1 MKLLLNK
8 ETKLTASLLSYMFI
22 AFALMTMI
30 PGYPILVGAFFVC
43 FGIFHTFQ
51 SAREANDTIY
61 TALLPVRKSD
71 VVKEK
76 YIFTVFIQLCAFVIM
91 IILSLLRMKLLS
103 GASVYT
109 QNAMMNANFAY
120 LGYSLM
126 VFAVFNIFFL
136 GNFFKTAYKVGTPFL
151 IYGIV
156 SFVVIGL
163 GEALHHFPS
172 LTGLNATGFADMGLQ
187 LSVLALGAALYV
199 LGTLFSMKASIRRF
213 DKLDL

>member
-71 VVKEK
+71 VVKAK

-91 IILSLLRMKLLS
+91 IILTLLRMKLLS